1 MLTGQELLAKVKE
14 MGDAPKTELAT
25 ACGYVSKKKDGSD
38 RVNFTAFYE
47 ALLNAKGI
55 DLGSGGKGVGKGG
68 RKLSYT
74 AKVQFNGNL
83 LVGKAYTALL
93 DLEPGDEFEIKLGR
107 KQIRLIP
114 IGAAEE
120 HASHS
125 SVTDEEGRET
135 HASKGWLLRTLLSR
149 RPPVLLKRLA
159 WPPSIYAYCCKPELR
174 FDQLEHGR
182 QATDSRW
189 LFYRSME
196 IRLLVLALLTIAI
209 RLFVRK
215 I

>member
-1 MLTGQELLAKVKE
+1 MLTGQELLSKVKE

-25 ACGYVSKKKDGSD
+25 TCGYVSKKKDGSD

-55 DLGSGGKGVGKGG
+55 DLGSNGKGVGKGG

-125 SVTDEEGRET
+125 SVEEDE
-135 HASKGWLLRTLLSR
+135 A
-149 RPPVLLKRLA
+149 
-159 WPPSIYAYCCKPELR
+159 
-174 FDQLEHGR
+174 
-182 QATDSRW
+182 
-189 LFYRSME
+189 
-196 IRLLVLALLTIAI
+196 
-209 RLFVRK
+209 
-215 I
+215 